1 MAGVGDE
8 IRLYLRAR
16 VALIVLVTIEEQR
29 AVEILDDVRRERDP
43 NADLV
48 VWDIAEHFTS
58 AARPP
63 AGHRPLPETGDPGT
77 ALDKIKELA
86 AKSPDRRDLYV
97 LKDFHEFW
105 ARDPRIR
112 RKLKTL
118 AQQLVYTGASL
129 IVIAPTRTVPVELR
143 NDAVVVELPL
153 PTAPQLRAEL
163 DALIDSTAGVRTQL
177 GEPGRAKLAQAALG
191 LTVAQAKRAF
201 AKAIVRDGALDDRGL
216 DTVLQ
221 EKKAVVRESGALE
234 FHPVEES
241 PDDVGGLD
249 ALKRWLTLRERA
261 FSAEATTYGLPAPK
275 GLALIGIPGTG
286 KSLTAKMI
294 GGLWR
299 LPLLRLDVGALFGS
313 LVGESEERV
322 RLAIQ
327 LAETVAPC
335 VLWIDEIE
343 KALAAGGLDGG
354 TSQRV
359 FGTIL
364 TWMQEKTAPVFVVAT
379 ANDVAAM
386 PPETLRRGRF
396 DEVFFLDLP
405 TERERREIIAVHL
418 RKRRRDPEAFD
429 VHHLA
434 QISDGFVGAELE
446 QSVIDAMYHAFAE
459 DRDVRTADLTEA
471 LLRTVPLSRSQRE
484 VIEHLRAWLRQGRA
498 QPASTA
504 PDRRD
509 QSGRGPGL
517 ELDLDLDRP
526 GDGPRDPNRPGDGLR
541 DPDGWGGELH

>member
-29 AVEILDDVRRERDP
+29 AVDILDDVRRERDP
-43 NADLV
+43 GADLI
-48 VWDIAEHFTS
+48 VWDVADHFTS
-58 AARPP
+58 AAMPP
-63 AGHRPLPETGDPGT
+63 AGQRPLPETGDPGT

-86 AKSPDRRDLYV
+86 NKTPERRDIYL

-105 ARDPRIR
+105 GRDPRIR
-112 RKLKTL
+112 RKLKNL
-118 AQQLVYTGASL
+118 AQQLVYTGSSL
-129 IVIAPTRTVPVELR
+129 VVIAPTRAVPVELR

-153 PTAPQLRAEL
+153 PTAPQLRHEL
-163 DALIDSTAGVRTQL
+163 DGLIEGTAGVRAAL
-177 GEPGRAKLAQAALG
+177 SGAGRAKLSQAALG

-201 AKAIVRDGALDDRGL
+201 AKAIVRDGALDDRGI

-234 FHPVEES
+234 FYPVEES
-241 PDDVGGLD
+241 TDDVGGLD

-261 FSAEATTYGLPAPK
+261 FSEEATRYGLPAPK
-275 GLALIGIPGTG
+275 GIALIGIPGTG

-294 GGLWR
+294 CGLWR

-322 RLAIQ
+322 RLAMQ

-379 ANDVAAM
+379 ANDVTAL

-446 QSVIDAMYHAFAE
+446 QAVIDAMYHAFAE
-459 DRDVRTADLTEA
+459 NRDVRTADITEA

-498 QPASTA
+498 QPASAA

-509 QSGRGPGL
+509 PAAERSPGL
-517 ELDLDLDRP
+517 ELDLPHDS
-526 GDGPRDPNRPGDGLR
+526 GDSGY
-541 DPDGWGGELH
+541 PDGWDG